1 MSHAFRLTWD
11 LQGLAASMHIRE
23 EDVLADFRDGRRVS
37 FVLERR
43 IRDSFPGWKLAPSEG
58 AGYDLLDTDGGKWE
72 VRSVSN
78 NIYFCPSYMVGSG
91 RRFEE
96 TGFLAK
102 LDSIEGYICSDITQ
116 FPDIPV
122 FMVPRETLRQ
132 LYRGRLLGPNTSISR
147 SNFYARVVPLLK
159 AMDQVR

>member
-1 MSHAFRLTWD
+1 
-11 LQGLAASMHIRE
+11 MHIKK
-23 EDVLADFRDGRRVS
+23 EDVLAYFRDGRRVS

-43 IRDSFPGWKLAPSEG
+43 IRDSFPGWHLAHSEG
-58 AGYDLLDTDGGKWE
+58 AGYDLLDDKGGKWE
-72 VRSVSN
+72 VRSVSK

-96 TGFLAK
+96 AGFLAK

-122 FMVPRETLRQ
+122 FLVPTETLRK
-132 LYRGRLLGPNTSISR
+132 LYRDKMLGPNTSISR
-147 SNFYARVVPLLK
+147 ANFYSRVVPLLK
-159 AMDQVR
+159 ALDHTR

>member
-1 MSHAFRLTWD
+1 MSHAFRLTWNV
-11 LQGLAASMHIRE
+11 GELARAMHIRE
-23 EDVLADFRDGRRVS
+23 DDVVAYFRDGRRVS
-37 FVLERR
+37 FMLERR
-43 IRDSFPGWKLAPSEG
+43 IRDSFPGWRLAPSEG
-58 AGYDLLDTDGGKWE
+58 AGYDLLDDRGGKWE

-96 TGFLAK
+96 GGFFTK

-122 FMVPRETLRQ
+122 FIVPRETLRE
-132 LYRGRLLGPNTSISR
+132 LYGQRLLGPNTSISR
-147 SNFYARVVPLLK
+147 ANFYSRVVPKLK
-159 AMDQVR
+159 AMDHTR